1 MEDQDER
8 LNLQEKCSAPG
19 FSLTG
24 PVNAHQI
31 FGLIKQTS
39 QTTSHPSFAQLS
51 KSRKISSNFENW
63 RPARIQPAPGK
74 AGTEMTSDLV

>member
-1 MEDQDER
+1 MKDQDER
-8 LNLQEKCSAPG
+8 LNFQEKCSAPG